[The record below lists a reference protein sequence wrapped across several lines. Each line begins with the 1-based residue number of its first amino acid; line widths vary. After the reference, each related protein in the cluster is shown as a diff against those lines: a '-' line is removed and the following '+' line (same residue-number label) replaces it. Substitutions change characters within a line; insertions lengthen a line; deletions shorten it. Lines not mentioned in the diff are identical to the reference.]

1 MRKSK
6 CLIILAVL
14 AMLFPLSINAFEV
27 EINGLRYDLGS
38 TYGPQ
43 GAEVIRENEDV
54 VYQGDIVVPASV
66 TYDGQ
71 TYTVENIIEDAFSNN
86 EKITS
91 IDVQADIKEIGRI
104 LNNCTNLKRVVF
116 ADGPERF
123 YATFEGCTSL
133 TDVTLPA
140 TTKYLDN
147 DTFNNCSSL
156 ASLTIPGSVEEFYCW
171 LNGCERLE
179 TIKFEN
185 SDNALTLYN
194 SLNCPLKNIYIGRT
208 ISGLTD
214 GWTSTLPG
222 TVEKI
227 TIGGNTIIPENAFKN
242 LGNLRQVNFED
253 GNIEI
258 GNGAF
263 QYCTRL
269 QAITIPASV
278 KKIGTSLFYGC
289 TGLKTA
295 SISEEFTEIPDQTF
309 SNCDSLTTVSLSD
322 KVETIGN
329 EVFANCTSLN
339 NLTLP
344 DGLKTI
350 RDRAF
355 YRCLSLTSLVIPESV
370 DSLGSS
376 VFSNCTSLTSI
387 TLPSGT
393 TKINGHMFEW
403 CSALESFTLPDLVE
417 TIEEGAFSE
426 CKGLQEIHIGDK
438 VKYIG
443 DGAFQN
449 CKKLKKVYYNGNLNS
464 WLSITNDAESYME
477 DTCPLSYASEF
488 YVNSGSA
495 KEQLIQDLTIPGDV
509 TTIKTCAFAG
519 YKGIK
524 SLTIPETVDSI
535 SRNAFAGCTGLTDL
549 VMRAKYVGEEAFWG
563 CYNLR
568 NVTLGARMRTVERLG
583 FYTGSYLNKTTYEGN
598 LAGWCGIRFNEQGA
612 NIFTKNDIYIDGNL
626 LEGDIVIPCNF
637 VNDYVFYG
645 NKTLTSITVP
655 YDKVYIGD
663 YAFANCDKLKTVT
676 IGAPDNAARALDE
689 EIEGISIGNYAY
701 NYCTLL
707 SEINIDTDKLS
718 NIGGGAFEGTAW
730 YDSQPDGLLYLGK
743 IAYAYKGTMPENTSI
758 TIAEGT
764 TALASS
770 IFGSQYNLKS
780 VVLPSSLKKIGSG
793 AFGYCSGLTSIN
805 LPQGIEEIGQ
815 GAFRE
820 CSSLTHVDLPASLK
834 RVESYLFY
842 ECSALQSVTIPAEV
856 TSMGSQIF
864 YYCNNLKEMT
874 SSAAVPPACDMLYSE
889 YIHTYY
895 NDTFFG
901 FMPYMCKLTV
911 PVGSADAYRNAEG
924 WKQFTDIEEA
934 NLSGITS
941 VTTDT
946 NGHETHY
953 DISGKVVSPSAKGL
967 HIVRKA
973 DGTTRKVIVK

>member
-6 CLIILAVL
+6 SLIIMAVL
-14 AMLFPLSINAFEV
+14 ATLFPLSINAFEA
-27 EINGLRYDLGS
+27 EINGLRYDLGN

-43 GAEVIRENEDV
+43 TAEVISENEDV
-54 VYQGDIVVPASV
+54 VYQGDIVVPYFV
-66 TYDGQ
+66 TYNDQ
-71 TYTVENIIEDAFSNN
+71 TYTVVNIANDVFSNN
-86 EKITS
+86 DKITS
-91 IDVQADIKEIGRI
+91 IDIQANIQDISFN

-116 ADGPERF
+116 ADGPMGF
-123 YATFEGCTSL
+123 YNTFQDCPSL

-140 TTKYLDN
+140 TTKYIDEN
-147 DTFNNCSSL
+147 TFIRCSSL
-156 ASLTIPGSVEEFYCW
+156 RSLTIPGSVEELYSS
-171 LNGCERLE
+171 LDGCDRLE

-227 TIGGNTIIPENAFKN
+227 TIGGNTIIPKNAFEN

-263 QYCTRL
+263 RYCTRL

-295 SISEEFTEIPDQTF
+295 SISEEFTEIPERTF

-403 CSALESFTLPDLVE
+403 CSALESFTLPDFVE

-449 CKKLKKVYYNGNLNS
+449 CKKLKKVYYKGNLNS
-464 WLSITNDAESYME
+464 WLDITLDAESYME
-477 DTCPLSYASEF
+477 DTCPLSYANEF
-488 YVNSGSA
+488 YINSGSA
-495 KEQLIQDLTIPGDV
+495 KEQLIQDLTIPGDI
-509 TTIKTCAFAG
+509 TTIKPCVFAG
-519 YKGIK
+519 YRGLK

-563 CYNLR
+563 CYKLR

-612 NIFTKNDIYIDGNL
+612 NIFTQNDIYIDGKL

-793 AFGYCSGLTSIN
+793 AF
-805 LPQGIEEIGQ
+805 
-815 GAFRE
+815 RE

-901 FMPYMCKLTV
+901 FMPNMCKLTV
-911 PVGSADAYRNAEG
+911 PVGSADAYRTAEG
-924 WKQFTDIEEA
+924 WKQFNNIEEA

>member
-1 MRKSK
+1 M
-6 CLIILAVL
+6 
-14 AMLFPLSINAFEV
+14 
-27 EINGLRYDLGS
+27 
-38 TYGPQ
+38 
-43 GAEVIRENEDV
+43 
-54 VYQGDIVVPASV
+54 YQGDIVVPYFV
-66 TYDGQ
+66 TYNDQ
-71 TYTVENIIEDAFSNN
+71 TYTVVNIANDVFSNN
-86 EKITS
+86 DKITS
-91 IDVQADIKEIGRI
+91 IDIQANIQDISLN

-116 ADGPERF
+116 ADGPMGF
-123 YATFEGCTSL
+123 YNTFQDCPSL

-140 TTKYLDN
+140 TTKYIDEN
-147 DTFNNCSSL
+147 TFIRCSSL
-156 ASLTIPGSVEEFYCW
+156 RSLTIPGNVEELYSS
-171 LNGCERLE
+171 LDGCDRLE

-185 SDNALTLYN
+185 SDNTLTLYN
-194 SLNCPLKNIYIGRT
+194 RFVCPLKNIYIGRT

-214 GWTSTLPG
+214 GWTSTLPQ

-227 TIGGNTIIPENAFKN
+227 TIGGNTIIPENAFSS
-242 LGNLRQVNFED
+242 LQNLRQVNFED

-258 GNGAF
+258 GNSAF
-263 QYCTRL
+263 QYCTSL

-278 KKIGTSLFYGC
+278 KKAGTSLFYGC

-295 SISEEFTEIPDQTF
+295 SISGLSEIPEMIF
-309 SNCDSLTTVSLSD
+309 AYCDSLTTVSLSD
-322 KVETIGN
+322 KVETTGS
-329 EVFANCTSLN
+329 EAFSNCISLN
-339 NLTLP
+339 DVTLC

-350 RDRAF
+350 RDRVF
-355 YRCLSLTSLVIPESV
+355 YNCKSLPSINIPESV
-370 DSLGSS
+370 DSLSFSIFGYCSS
-376 VFSNCTSLTSI
+376 LKDV

-393 TKINGHMFEW
+393 TKIPNNLFEW
-403 CSALESFTLPDLVE
+403 CSSLASFTLPALVD
-417 TIEEGAFSE
+417 TIEGGAFSE
-426 CKGLQEIHIGDK
+426 CTGLQEVHIGDK

-443 DGAFQN
+443 DGAFQD
-449 CKKLKKVYYNGNLNS
+449 CEKLKKVYYKGDLNS
-464 WLSITNDAESYME
+464 WLDITHDAESYME

-488 YVNSGSA
+488 YINSGSA
-495 KEQLIQDLTIPGDV
+495 KEQLIQDLTIPGDI
-509 TTIKTCAFAG
+509 TTIKPYVFAG
-519 YKGIK
+519 YRGLK

-598 LAGWCGIRFNEQGA
+598 LAGWCGIKFNEQGA
-612 NIFTKNDIYIDGNL
+612 NIFTQNDIYIDGKL

-637 VNDYVFYG
+637 VKDYVFYG
-645 NKTLTSITVP
+645 NKTLTSVTVP
-655 YDKVYIGD
+655 YDNANIGD
-663 YAFANCDKLKTVT
+663 YAFANCEKLKTT
-676 IGAPDNAARALDE
+676 TFGASHNAARAIDDE
-689 EIEGISIGNYAY
+689 TEGISIGNYAY
-701 NYCTLL
+701 TGCSLL

-730 YDSQPDGLLYLGK
+730 YNSQPDGLLYLGK
-743 IAYAYKGTMPENTSI
+743 IAYAYKGMMPENTSI

-805 LPQGIEEIGQ
+805 LPQGIEEIGH

-834 RVESYLFY
+834 RVESYMFY
-842 ECSALQSVTIPAEV
+842 GCSALQSVTIPAEV

-864 YYCNNLKEMT
+864 YYCNNLTEMT
-874 SSAAVPPACDMLYSE
+874 SSAAIPPACDMLYSE
-889 YIHTYY
+889 YTHTYY

-901 FMPYMCKLTV
+901 FMTNMCKLTV
-911 PVGSADAYRNAEG
+911 PVGSADTYRAAEG

-934 NLSGITS
+934 NLSGITD

>member
-1 MRKSK
+1 M
-6 CLIILAVL
+6 AVL
-14 AMLFPLSINAFEV
+14 ATLFPLSINAFEA
-27 EINGLRYDLGS
+27 EINGLRYDLGN

-43 GAEVIRENEDV
+43 TAEVISENEDV
-54 VYQGDIVVPASV
+54 VYQGDIVVPYFV
-66 TYDGQ
+66 TYNDQ
-71 TYTVENIIEDAFSNN
+71 TYTVVNIANDVFSNN
-86 EKITS
+86 DKITS
-91 IDVQADIKEIGRI
+91 IDIQANIQDISFN

-116 ADGPERF
+116 ADGPMGF
-123 YATFEGCTSL
+123 YNTFQDCPSL

-140 TTKYLDN
+140 TTKYIDEN
-147 DTFNNCSSL
+147 TFIRCSSL
-156 ASLTIPGSVEEFYCW
+156 RSLTIPGSVEELYSS
-171 LNGCERLE
+171 LDGCDRLE

-185 SDNALTLYN
+185 SDNTLTLYN
-194 SLNCPLKNIYIGRT
+194 RFVCPLKNIYIGRT

-214 GWTSTLPG
+214 GWTSTLPQ

-227 TIGGNTIIPENAFKN
+227 TIGGNTIIPENAFSS
-242 LGNLRQVNFED
+242 LQNLRQVNFED

-258 GNGAF
+258 GNSAF
-263 QYCTRL
+263 QYCTSL

-278 KKIGTSLFYGC
+278 KKAGTSLFYGC

-295 SISEEFTEIPDQTF
+295 SISGLSEIPEMIF
-309 SNCDSLTTVSLSD
+309 AYCDSLTTVSLSD
-322 KVETIGN
+322 KVETIGS
-329 EVFANCTSLN
+329 EAFSNCISLN
-339 NLTLP
+339 DVTLC

-350 RDRAF
+350 RDRVF
-355 YRCLSLTSLVIPESV
+355 YNCKSLPSINIPESV
-370 DSLGSS
+370 DSLSFSIFGYCSS
-376 VFSNCTSLTSI
+376 LKDV

-393 TKINGHMFEW
+393 TKIPNNLFEW
-403 CSALESFTLPDLVE
+403 CSSLASFTLPALVD
-417 TIEEGAFSE
+417 TIEGGAFSE
-426 CKGLQEIHIGDK
+426 CTGLQEVHIGDK

-443 DGAFQN
+443 DGAFQD
-449 CKKLKKVYYNGNLNS
+449 CEKLKKVYYKGDLNS
-464 WLSITNDAESYME
+464 WLDITHDAESYME

-488 YVNSGSA
+488 YINSGSA
-495 KEQLIQDLTIPGDV
+495 KEQLIQDLTIPGDI
-509 TTIKTCAFAG
+509 TTIKPYVFAG
-519 YKGIK
+519 YRGLK

-535 SRNAFAGCTGLTDL
+535 SRNAFAGCTGMTDL

-598 LAGWCGIRFNEQGA
+598 LAGWCGIKFNEQGA
-612 NIFTKNDIYIDGNL
+612 NIFTQNDIYIDGKL

-637 VNDYVFYG
+637 VKDYVFYG
-645 NKTLTSITVP
+645 NKTLTSVTVP
-655 YDKVYIGD
+655 YDNANIGD
-663 YAFANCDKLKTVT
+663 YAFANCEKLKTT
-676 IGAPDNAARALDE
+676 TFGASHNAARAIDDE
-689 EIEGISIGNYAY
+689 TEGISIGNYAY
-701 NYCTLL
+701 TGCSLL

-718 NIGGGAFEGTAW
+718 NIGGGAFNGTAW
-730 YDSQPDGLLYLGK
+730 YNSQPDGLLYLGK

-770 IFGSQYNLKS
+770 VFNSQYNLQS
-780 VVLPSSLKKIGSG
+780 IVLPSSLKKIGDG
-793 AFGYCSGLTSIN
+793 AFSYCSGLTSIN

-815 GAFRE
+815 DAFRE

-834 RVESYLFY
+834 RVESYMFY
-842 ECSALQSVTIPAEV
+842 GCSALQSVTIPAEV
-856 TSMGSQIF
+856 TSIGSQIF
-864 YYCNNLKEMT
+864 YNCANLTEMT
-874 SSAAVPPACDMLYSE
+874 SSAAVPPTCDKVYSE
-889 YIHTYY
+889 YTHTYY
-895 NDTFFG
+895 SDTFYG
-901 FMPYMCKLTV
+901 FAPYMCKLTV
-911 PVGSADAYRNAEG
+911 PVGSADAYRAAEG
-924 WKQFTDIEEA
+924 WNLFNNIEEA